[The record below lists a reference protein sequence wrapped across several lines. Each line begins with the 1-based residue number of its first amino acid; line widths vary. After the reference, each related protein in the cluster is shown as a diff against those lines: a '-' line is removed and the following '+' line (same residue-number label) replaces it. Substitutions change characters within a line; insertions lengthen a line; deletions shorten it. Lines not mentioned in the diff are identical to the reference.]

1 LAARNALA
9 ICTGVIVFRTIPTS
23 HLMEAPLVAAHE
35 NKDVRWSGAYT
46 LNVYKYFM
54 N

>member
-1 LAARNALA
+1 LATRNALA

-23 HLMEAPLVAAHE
+23 HLMETPRGAANE
-35 NKDVRWSGAYT
+35 NKNVRWSGLYT
-46 LNVYKYFM
+46 LNVYKLFL

>member
-23 HLMEAPLVAAHE
+23 HHESAASIAANEKHE
-35 NKDVRWSGAYT
+35 CPVVRYIYPKR
-46 LNVYKYFM
+46 V
-54 N
+54 